1 MKTTKSFCWSVLF
14 PMATLL
20 ATALLF
26 GCDQPKQPKPPKP
39 PTPVSRPTIVAFG
52 APWCGACV
60 AGEPKLAA
68 LEQRGVAVVRVNIDL
83 QHDEAAKYKIN
94 SIPVYIVIRRGHV
107 SVRTQDVDVAV
118 NLVND
123 VWR

>member
-1 MKTTKSFCWSVLF
+1 M
-14 PMATLL
+14 
-20 ATALLF
+20 
-26 GCDQPKQPKPPKP
+26 
-39 PTPVSRPTIVAFG
+39 IVAFG

-68 LEQRGVAVVRVNIDL
+68 LEQRGVNVVRVNIDL
-83 QHDEAAKYKIN
+83 QRDEAAKYKIS

-107 SVRTQDVDVAV
+107 SVRTQNVDVAV
-118 NLVND
+118 NLVNE